1 MPYVRRYFL
10 DDSVDELLPF
20 QLQFSFKKIFAY
32 WEDLAAGGDTPIA
45 AHAREVLAKVNRV
58 PKLREPFDDAMW
70 LEAHVDEVKLL
81 LSPLFPPLT
90 STNEI
95 KAVYM
100 LYQPFLF
107 NATKRFDNILEAA
120 EGDLQPRAYDRH
132 FRYIHGCVFILNS
145 MYKANINYARHV
157 YLEIPNKKSGL
168 VKRYRALLNADF
180 CELRVAKHFAG
191 ITEQD
196 IREMVDNF
204 GDITLWKKKIPPG
217 SFLVEGF
224 AIAQLFDVTKEEAVS
239 DLKLDLLKR
248 DALLMPDIVERIRVN
263 LCAML
268 DIPNLKLGFAAYNNE
283 REMLT
288 SLGYGVWNSI
298 ILSDKKRTR
307 ADEAFCEFSH
317 RCVIG
322 KRLPY
327 VAQEVPH
334 DAATTNPLLQKLIK
348 HNLKSYAAVPLMYN
362 DELVGILELGSDAP
376 RALNPL
382 VVNRLDEVVSLFT
395 TALKRSK
402 DEFETQLEAVI
413 QQNCTA
419 IHPSVSWR
427 FFEAAE
433 KFVES
438 QRFFQQSTME
448 DIVFSQVYPL
458 YGQQDIQGSSTE
470 RNLSIQADLIEQLT
484 LANSVLEC
492 AVERYTLPIY
502 RELQF
507 RIGQYTRKLHE
518 GISAG
523 DETVVLEFLRSEIYP
538 VFNFLQTQGAD
549 MHEPLRAYHG
559 QLDDA
564 LGMVYKRRKQYE
576 ESVKLIN
583 ETISEHIEKA
593 QRAAQVM
600 FPHYFEK
607 YKTDGVEHNI
617 YIGESLVNN
626 KPFNM
631 LHLQNLRLWQLLMM
645 CEVENLVQQLK
656 PQLQTKLEICSLVL
670 VQGNPLSIRFRMDEK
685 KFDVDGAYN
694 VRYEIVKKRI
704 DKAVIKGTAER
715 LTQPGK
721 LAIVYSQDKEAK
733 EYVHYLEY
741 LQSINYIGSNIEW
754 LELEDLQG
762 ITGLKGIRCEIVY
775 SAAQRDARESKAI
788 QIAEAMRN

>member
-1 MPYVRRYFL
+1 MRYVRTYNL
-10 DDSVDELLPF
+10 DEFADEPLPF
-20 QLQFSFKKIFAY
+20 KIQFSFKKMLAY
-32 WEDLAAGGDTPIA
+32 WEELAASSKTPDA
-45 AHAREVLAKVNRV
+45 MHAREVLAKLNRI
-58 PKLREPFDDAMW
+58 PKLREPFDDARW
-70 LEAHVDEVKLL
+70 LEPHAEQVQLL
-81 LSPLFPPLT
+81 LAPLFPSLT

-95 KAVYM
+95 KAVYL

-107 NATKRFDNILEAA
+107 NATKRFTNILDAA
-120 EGDLQPRAYDRH
+120 EDDLQPRLYDRH
-132 FRYIHGCVFILNS
+132 FRYIHGCVFILNAV
-145 MYKANINYARHV
+145 YKANLNYARNV
-157 YLEIPNKKSGL
+157 YLDIPNKKTGIMR
-168 VKRYRALLNADF
+168 RYRALFNADF
-180 CELRVAKHFAG
+180 CELRPFEHFAG

-204 GDITLWKKKIPPG
+204 GDVELWKKKIPPE
-217 SFLVEGF
+217 SFVLEGF
-224 AIAQLFDVTKEEAVS
+224 AIGNLFDVTKEESVS
-239 DLKLDLLKR
+239 ALKLDLLKK

-268 DIPNLKLGFAAYNNE
+268 DIPKLKIGFAAYNKE
-283 REMLT
+283 REMLS
-288 SLGYGVWNSI
+288 SLGYGFWNSI
-298 ILSDKKRTR
+298 VLSDKKRRR
-307 ADEAFCEFSH
+307 ADEAFCEFSNQ
-317 RCVIG
+317 CVIG

-327 VAQEVPH
+327 VVQDVKH
-334 DAATTNPLLQKLIK
+334 DAATTNPLVQKLTK
-348 HNLKSYAAVPLMYN
+348 HNLKSYVAVPLIYN
-362 DELVGILELGSDAP
+362 DELVGVLELGSEEP
-376 RALNPL
+376 RALNPV

-402 DEFETQLEAVI
+402 DEFGTQLEAVI

-419 IHPSVSWR
+419 IHPTVSWR

-438 QRFFQQSTME
+438 QRFFQESTME
-448 DIVFSQVYPL
+448 DIVFPHVYPL

-470 RNLSIQADLIEQLT
+470 RNLSIQADLVEQLT
-484 LANSVLEC
+484 LANKVLES
-492 AVERYTLPIY
+492 AVEKYSLPIY

-538 VFNFLQTQGAD
+538 VFNFLKTQGTE
-549 MHEPLRAYHG
+549 MHEPLRAY
-559 QLDDA
+559 QSELDES

-576 ESVKLIN
+576 QSVKLIN
-583 ETISEHIEKA
+583 EKIAEHIEKA
-593 QRAAQVM
+593 QRAAQTM

-607 YKTDGVEHNI
+607 YKTDGVEHNM

-626 KPFNM
+626 KTFNM

-645 CEVENLVQQLK
+645 CEVEDLVQRLK
-656 PQLQTKLEICSLVL
+656 PQLQTKLDICSLVL
-670 VQGNPLSIRFRMDEK
+670 VQGNPLSVRFRMDEK

-704 DKAVIKGTAER
+704 DKAVIKGTIER
-715 LTQPGK
+715 QTQPGK

-733 EYVHYLEY
+733 EYAHYLEY
-741 LQSINYIGSNIEW
+741 LQSINYIGANIEW
-754 LELEDLQG
+754 LNLEDLQG

-775 SAAQRDARESKAI
+775 DAAPRGAKESRSLHL
-788 QIAEAMRN
+788 EEVLRN